1 MIGTTKRPVRPTW
14 TAMRKRPHNAR
25 SDESGL
31 TTLEWLLIV
40 AAVAGLAALAVV
52 LVSSVVSDTSEQI
65 AGSSARLTAA
75 KLAGRQITND
85 TRVDVPSAA
94 TTDAEFI
101 EHASDYKERCERI
114 GIVYSDIEGLTVK
127 WEQKTPAAFAAT
139 DWDNLFD
146 DPTLEGCLV
155 SKT

>member
-1 MIGTTKRPVRPTW
+1 M
-14 TAMRKRPHNAR
+14 
-25 SDESGL
+25 
-31 TTLEWLLIV
+31 
-40 AAVAGLAALAVV
+40 
-52 LVSSVVSDTSEQI
+52 VSSVVSDTSEQI

-85 TRVDVPSAA
+85 TRVDVPSDLPG
-94 TTDAEFI
+94 DAPKFT

-127 WEQKTPAAFAAT
+127 WEQKTPATFAAT
-139 DWDNLFD
+139 DWDDLFD